1 VVKTNSGIFY
11 AFWEDYFNNL
21 LLHNFFFPNLAYQF
35 LGFIKKDNVLEAVVR
50 QPFVRTDEATDL
62 DKVSTF
68 LEANGFIRKKE
79 NDYYH
84 PNLCLILED
93 LHDENVLTK
102 EGTLQFVDTVFYLM
116 PNFYLE

>member
-1 VVKTNSGIFY
+1 M
-11 AFWEDYFNNL
+11 
-21 LLHNFFFPNLAYQF
+21 
-35 LGFIKKDNVLEAVVR
+35 EAVVR